1 MTTSHPPELLPYLVE
16 GALGFWEI
24 ADKLPDKVAIVAGDG
39 TTLTFGALRRWSDS
53 IANELIRLGY
63 GPGDTVASMFPN
75 VPASL
80 AVQLATSQLGIVL
93 TPINWHQTA
102 TEVEYIVRDSGSTA
116 LFTDSELADLALEV
130 VHRIPIDA
138 DRRFAAGR
146 GLAGFRSLTDLPDSG
161 PIDASRRV
169 MGQSMYYT
177 SGTTGKPKGVVRPTS
192 SKAPEDVLALRHPL
206 MARRMGWPAEP
217 GVHLVTAPL
226 YHSGPNNYAYSALQR
241 GYRVVLMQK
250 WDAEECLQTIES
262 HGVTSSFMV
271 PTMFH
276 RLLALP
282 EDVRGQYDISSL
294 NFVVHAAAPCPPHE
308 KRAMLDW
315 WGPVIYEFYS
325 STEGGGTSVWPKDW
339 IEHPG
344 TVGKA
349 WEGVDVK
356 IFDDNGRELPPGE
369 VGMVFFRNPERFQY
383 HNAPE
388 KTAAAQHGEYFTA
401 GDMGYLDEAGWLFLS
416 DRRSD
421 LIISGGV
428 NIYPAEIEAVLL
440 EHPAVCD
447 AAVIGLP
454 DEVWG
459 SRVHAV
465 ISPAEGVI
473 PGPQLLSDLKA
484 LWVDRLASFKQP
496 RSIEFRTLTRTDTGK
511 LNRSALRA
519 AVLAEQADGAPQG

>member
-1 MTTSHPPELLPYLVE
+1 MTTSHPPDLLPYLVE

-24 ADKLPDKVAIVAGDG
+24 AEKLPDRGAIVSADG
-39 TTLTFGALRRWSDS
+39 TTLSFGALRRWSDS

-102 TEVEYIVRDSGSTA
+102 GEVEYILRDSGATA
-116 LFTDSELADLALEV
+116 LFTDAELADLVLDVGKRVPMDPE
-130 VHRIPIDA
+130 RL
-138 DRRFAAGR
+138 FATGT
-146 GLAGFRSLTDLPDSG
+146 GLTGFRSLTDLPDSR
-161 PIDASRRV
+161 PVDAHRRV

-177 SGTTGKPKGVVRPTS
+177 SGTTGRPKGVVRPTS
-192 SKAPEDVLALRHPL
+192 SRTPEEVLAVRHPL
-206 MARRMGWPAEP
+206 TARRMGWPAAP

-241 GYRVVLMQK
+241 GYQVVLVGK
-250 WDAEECLQTIES
+250 WDAEECLRTIEA
-262 HGVTSSFMV
+262 HHVTSSFMV

-282 EDVRGQYDISSL
+282 EDIRSRYDTSSL

-315 WGPVIYEFYS
+315 WGPVVYEFYS
-325 STEGGGTSVWPKDW
+325 STEGGGTSVGPQDW
-339 IEHPG
+339 IAHPG
-344 TVGKA
+344 TVGRA

-356 IFDDNGRELPPGE
+356 VFDDAGNELPPGE
-369 VGMVFFRNPERFQY
+369 VGMVFFRNPERFMY

-388 KTAAAQHGEYFTA
+388 KTAEAQQGEFFTA
-401 GDMGYLDEAGWLFLS
+401 GDMGRLDEDGWLFLA

-440 EHPAVCD
+440 EHPAVSD
-447 AAVIGLP
+447 AAVVGLP

-465 ISPAEGVI
+465 ISPAEGVV
-473 PGPQLLSDLKA
+473 PGPQLQSDLEA
-484 LWVDRLASFKQP
+484 HWVDRLASFKRP
-496 RSIEFRTLTRTDTGK
+496 RSIEFRALSRTDTGK

-519 AVLAEQADGAPQG
+519 SVLAERAD